1 MKSLFIKNVP
11 SELGRRL
18 KVASIEGGVS
28 MRDMVLVAVE
38 EYLDRMGGI
47 IEVKKPI
54 VDSDA
59 LSSDSFIKAREMMK
73 IGELVPNTILM
84 SEEFKPKNM
93 PLPYPSVI
101 KLIQER
107 DTGNMLPGG
116 IVDSLP
122 TDPVIEV
129 SAPEDETKAHDDTA
143 PLKVY
148 AILKGP
154 DGVDI
159 EVPIDNF
166 TRMGNT
172 RKGFKRTW

>member
-73 IGELVPNTILM
+73 IGEFVPNTILM

-93 PLPYPSVI
+93 PLPSPSVI

-107 DTGNMLPGG
+107 DTGNILQINTLTKPIG
-116 IVDSLP
+116 
-122 TDPVIEV
+122 EV
-129 SAPEDETKAHDDTA
+129 NEEELTSNYNPEKFRIHPA
-143 PLKVY
+143 
-148 AILKGP
+148 
-154 DGVDI
+154 
-159 EVPIDNF
+159 N
-166 TRMGNT
+166 
-172 RKGFKRTW
+172 